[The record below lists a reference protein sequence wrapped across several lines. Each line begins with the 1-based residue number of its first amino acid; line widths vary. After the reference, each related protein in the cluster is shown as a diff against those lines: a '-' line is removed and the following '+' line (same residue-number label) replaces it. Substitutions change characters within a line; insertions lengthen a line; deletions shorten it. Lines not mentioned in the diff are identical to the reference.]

1 MQNHGISK
9 ASAMD
14 TRCLCI
20 NSLWPYDIICSRHS
34 YQFGGQLHFQFPA
47 LEVTAPDNV
56 IYKLRRK
63 YTKTRP
69 TLSPSIGLYFWRVNN
84 IQVSLHVPYRV
95 WSSWRKGRGKGRIW
109 YQKPLWPSV
118 ARRCVIQIRNPIW
131 VKASLLLWFRS
142 YLSDRNQNVVIGND
156 SPCIGK
162 KNCWC
167 TPGLGNLQNRKYQLK
182 YPFADDMILMLDSDD
197 KSEAV
202 DLINRDLDDIKNE

>member
-1 MQNHGISK
+1 MWSLSFGMQNHGISK

-20 NSLWPYDIICSRHS
+20 NSLWPYDIICSSHS

-69 TLSPSIGLYFWRVNN
+69 TLSLSIGLHFWRLNN

-142 YLSDRNQNVVIGND
+142 YLSDR
-156 SPCIGK
+156 K
-162 KNCWC
+162 K
-167 TPGLGNLQNRKYQLK
+167 
-182 YPFADDMILMLDSDD
+182 M
-197 KSEAV
+197 
-202 DLINRDLDDIKNE
+202 

>member
-1 MQNHGISK
+1 MWSLPFGMQNHGISK

-14 TRCLCI
+14 MRCLCI

-69 TLSPSIGLYFWRVNN
+69 TLSLSIGLHFWRLNN

-109 YQKPLWPSV
+109 YQKPFGRVWHEVVWYKLETLYEL
-118 ARRCVIQIRNPIW
+118 RRV
-131 VKASLLLWFRS
+131 FF
-142 YLSDRNQNVVIGND
+142 Y
-156 SPCIGK
+156 
-162 KNCWC
+162 
-167 TPGLGNLQNRKYQLK
+167 GLG
-182 YPFADDMILMLDSDD
+182 ATC
-197 KSEAV
+197 
-202 DLINRDLDDIKNE
+202 LIAIKM